1 MRKYTFTEKGHTFKR
16 IDKKTARTAYKN
28 GLTVIICPCN
38 LRPFTPWHNEHRINR
53 KDRAQF
59 VVDEIGVVNDF
70 NNLVNSFEYYN
81 CINSETGKYS
91 AFYIPVCT
99 VDRFTGEA
107 PTPAT
112 LGTVEQY
119 DYSYIIQNGNGCLDN
134 GVCFCTL
141 ASPGKDRTH
150 FGFVGCNPPLA

>member
-38 LRPFTPWHNEHRINR
+38 LRPFTPWNNEHRMNR

-59 VVDEIGVVNDF
+59 VLDEIGVVNDF

-119 DYSYIIQNGNGCLDN
+119 DYSYMQQ
-134 GVCFCTL
+134 
-141 ASPGKDRTH
+141 
-150 FGFVGCNPPLA
+150 